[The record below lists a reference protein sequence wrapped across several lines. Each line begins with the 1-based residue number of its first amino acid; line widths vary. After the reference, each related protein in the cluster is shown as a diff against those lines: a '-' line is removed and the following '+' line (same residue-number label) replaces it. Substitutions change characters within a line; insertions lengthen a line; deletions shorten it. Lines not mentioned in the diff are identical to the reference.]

1 MFALKIPGLNRL
13 GTSLSCVALFVV
25 VFSVLA
31 AAQSS
36 DKEKDKDKDED
47 RETKKEAP
55 AAKGNFVSVEG
66 KVRCEKSA
74 PAYLM
79 EVPDRPG
86 HGLILQKRKCTW
98 TEPLIFKGTKT
109 TSGQATAFIEKMEG
123 TLHVHGYEVDN
134 LDNGEKLTWQSMGQV
149 MGEKGPA
156 AVKGRWSLMRGTGK
170 FKGAKGGGSYEG
182 KLDADDVLTLNFEG
196 VYDPTAMGEEKMSEE
211 KK

>member
-1 MFALKIPGLNRL
+1 MSALKILGLKTNPQGIRL
-13 GTSLSCVALFVV
+13 SFVALFLLA
-25 VFSVLA
+25 FSVLA
-31 AAQSS
+31 VAHSS
-36 DKEKDKDKDED
+36 DKDKHEEQ
-47 RETKKEAP
+47 ETKKEAV

-98 TEPLIFKGTKT
+98 TEPLIFKGAKT
-109 TSGQATAFIEKMEG
+109 TSGEATTFIEKMEG

-156 AVKGRWSLMRGTGK
+156 EVKGRWSLMRGTGK

-182 KLDADDVLTLNFEG
+182 KLDADDVLTLKFEG
-196 VYDPTAMGEEKMSEE
+196 VYDPTAMSEEKMSEE